1 MKAQPTRIVAI
12 DGNRL
17 TVAVDA
23 QEACSGCRSKSA
35 CGTGDS
41 GTQQIEV
48 AADLARR
55 LRTGDLVSVT
65 IADGSTMRAIAAAYL
80 LPLGGLLA
88 GVVAG
93 SATVLPDM
101 AIALCGGGGLIAGH
115 LGSRLLARLWRSHL
129 QPQVCQEGRLPA
141 PRI

>member
-23 QEACSGCRSKSA
+23 PQACGGCRSKTA
-35 CGTGDS
+35 CGTGDGS
-41 GTQQIEV
+41 THRIEV

-55 LRTGDLVSVT
+55 LRTGDQVSIMVD
-65 IADGSTMRAIAAAYL
+65 DGTMMRAVAAAYL

-88 GVVAG
+88 GIAAG
-93 SATVLPDM
+93 SALALPEIAVVLS
-101 AIALCGGGGLIAGH
+101 GGSGLLAGH
-115 LGSRLLARLWRSHL
+115 VGSRLLARHWRTSL
-129 QPQVCQEGRLPA
+129 QPQVCQGGSA
-141 PRI
+141 A